1 MLSSKTVLLAITCF
15 GLSSWGAPVFRRQVP
30 QEHSHR
36 PTLLAVQNS
45 IQENNVEG
53 FLDPVFGLLGN
64 AAAAAGLG
72 NTQDATCLQ
81 QAMADRAFTNAKEA
95 GDVDGQVQALI
106 YRALERNSLSVG
118 GTTDPCT
125 SVQAVNPEI
134 AALQQHQDAA
144 SPGADQINKDIEI
157 ELAKQIASVGGD
169 PLLALNSGTFAPGQT
184 NDPTAKGNSCN
195 DENDDNGCIFTL
207 NLLTP
212 AATEDEILAAVGG
225 AAGGNGANNG
235 NAGGAAGNTGNNGN
249 AGGATGN
256 TGNNN
261 GNAGNNGANNGGNT
275 GNNGNAGGAAGDNT
289 GNAGANNGNAGNT
302 GNTGANNGNAGNTGN
317 NGANNGNAGGNAGN
331 NGGAAGNTGAG
342 NAGGNL
348 QTFTGALGGQAA
360 PAVTP
365 GGRGFQVE
373 GSDDFLNV
381 GAALGRSC
389 DIQKNKCAN
398 VANSGGGD
406 FSVSDCDAQGNEC
419 RAAINA

>member
-36 PTLLAVQNS
+36 ATLLAVQKS

-118 GTTDPCT
+118 ATTDACT

-144 SPGADQINKDIEI
+144 SPGADQTNKDIEI

-212 AATEDEILAAVGG
+212 AATEEEILAAAMGPTMEMP
-225 AAGGNGANNG
+225 AGLLGTLETPETTAEQLATLATTTEMLADNGANG
-235 NAGGAAGNTGNNGN
+235 NAGGAAGNN
-249 AGGATGN
+249 TGN
-256 TGNNN
+256 TGADN
-261 GNAGNNGANNGGNT
+261 GNAGNNGANNG
-275 GNNGNAGGAAGDNT
+275 NA
-289 GNAGANNGNAGNT
+289 

-317 NGANNGNAGGNAGN
+317 NGANNGNAGGNTGN

-348 QTFTGALGGQAA
+348 QTFTGALGGETA

-365 GGRGFQVE
+365 GGRGFQVA

-419 RAAINA
+419 RAAISA